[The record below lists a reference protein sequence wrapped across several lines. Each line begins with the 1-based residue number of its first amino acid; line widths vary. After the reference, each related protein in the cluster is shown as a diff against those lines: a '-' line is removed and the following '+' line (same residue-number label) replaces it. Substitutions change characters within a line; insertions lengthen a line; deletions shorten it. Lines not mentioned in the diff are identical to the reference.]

1 MGALGQFPLYCEAPR
16 VGEVLSCSLVLMTEF
31 PQSQQPE
38 LAEEKRVQKQS
49 PKAKLAAGFPQ
60 LLSGE
65 PGIRASL
72 PSPSWPK
79 STSRRT
85 RDRTLQPGRCPLGL
99 SHLHVSPHS
108 LPGSLFQSLS
118 VASLHANRVHWPG
131 LMACRRGLGHRLQLL
146 LGLPDVMELLELL
159 HHAVF
164 EVWV

>member
-1 MGALGQFPLYCEAPR
+1 MA
-16 VGEVLSCSLVLMTEF
+16 EF

-38 LAEEKRVQKQS
+38 LVEERHVQKQS
-49 PKAKLAAGFPQ
+49 SKAKLAFGFPQ
-60 LLSGE
+60 LLPRE
-65 PGIRASL
+65 PGTQASL
-72 PSPSWPK
+72 LSPSWPK
-79 STSRRT
+79 STSRRA

-108 LPGSLFQSLS
+108 LLGSLFQSLS
-118 VASLHANRVHWPG
+118 AASLHANRVHWPG

-159 HHAVF
+159 HHVVF